1 MRVILDRFQP
11 PTAKEETE
19 AEMTQRDEYGT
30 IIMDDEDAMVADFEM
45 KIEELKQT
53 IVKQHQEINK
63 LRWEIAFL
71 NLEGKH
77 RGL

>member
-1 MRVILDRFQP
+1 M
-11 PTAKEETE
+11 TE
-19 AEMTQRDEYGT
+19 RDEYGT
-30 IIMDDEDAMVADFEM
+30 IIMDDEDAMVADFET

>member
-1 MRVILDRFQP
+1 MRVILDRFRP
-11 PTAKEETE
+11 PTAKEERE
-19 AEMTQRDEYGT
+19 AEMTIKDEYGT
-30 IIMDDEDAMVADFEM
+30 IIMDDEDAMVADFET
-45 KIEELKQT
+45 KIEELNQR

>member
-1 MRVILDRFQP
+1 
-11 PTAKEETE
+11 
-19 AEMTQRDEYGT
+19 MTIKDEYGT
-30 IIMDDEDAMVADFEM
+30 IIMDDEDAMVAEFET
-45 KIEELKQT
+45 KIEELNQR

-77 RGL
+77 RGF

>member
-1 MRVILDRFQP
+1 
-11 PTAKEETE
+11 
-19 AEMTQRDEYGT
+19 MTIKDEYGT
-30 IIMDDEDAMVADFEM
+30 IIMDDEDAIVADFET
-45 KIEELKQT
+45 KIEELNQR